1 MRGPQQEGRC
11 QAARQCGSTRPGSA
25 ACPHLTKLPRV
36 ELLGQKEILYVGD
49 LEGRGRKH
57 KFVHSEARMLSA
69 MWGWSESE
77 ELECQWH
84 LHCGDRAGGMGLGHE
99 GGHWDLQRV
108 PELDRGD
115 KCGKQQRHF
124 GSRDA

>member
-1 MRGPQQEGRC
+1 M
-11 QAARQCGSTRPGSA
+11 
-25 ACPHLTKLPRV
+25 
-36 ELLGQKEILYVGD
+36 GD
-49 LEGRGRKH
+49 LENRGRKH
-57 KFVHSEARMLSA
+57 KFVHSEARMPNA
-69 MWGWSESE
+69 MWGWSDSE
-77 ELECQWH
+77 EFECQWH

-115 KCGKQQRHF
+115 RCGKQQRHF